1 MFSTRT
7 GCSVH
12 TDRQTDRE
20 TAAAAAAADELAKYS
35 PLLLLS
41 SSLALHYI
49 PPLIR
54 KGRSISCCCC
64 CSFSVVAPLLTG
76 FLFPPLQILN
86 SMLDSWLAYLNHKRI
101 FLFNNDIFRAEGEKD
116 PEKEREKEAKVS
128 ECPRP
133 AAAAQQV
140 RAWPLPSLR
149 FPSESLFLDQ

>member
-12 TDRQTDRE
+12 TDRRIE
-20 TAAAAAAADELAKYS
+20 RLLLLLPMNWLNIA
-35 PLLLLS
+35 PLLLS

-64 CSFSVVAPLLTG
+64 CCSSSVVAPLLTG
-76 FLFPPLQILN
+76 FLFPPPPPPLQILN
-86 SMLDSWLAYLNHKRI
+86 SMLDSWPAYLNHKRI

-116 PEKEREKEAKVS
+116 PEKVRGKEAKVS

-133 AAAAQQV
+133 AQQV

>member
-12 TDRQTDRE
+12 TDRQIERLLLLLLLPMNWLNI
-20 TAAAAAAADELAKYS
+20 AS
-35 PLLLLS
+35 LLLLS